1 MALHIVQFRG
11 LGDLWV
17 VQVLNQYWRLVLY
30 LWEIMWILAVILNI
44 VGKRAHIQILMC
56 HPLVILCS
64 FSCHILYFAQRAW
77 NSAIAIVVAIYT
89 WLPTPLSVLSG
100 IVWTLDWACIVLQ
113 RALLPRLP
121 QVSLSNLRCCSS
133 SFRDILFVYYGAL
146 FLEFQLFIVHFQTF
160 GRLTNRVEFHLALL
174 NVSKVI
180 VHWLLS
186 FD

>member
-11 LGDLWV
+11 LRDLWV

-30 LWEIMWILAVILNI
+30 LREIMWILAVISKTSSGYI

-77 NSAIAIVVAIYT
+77 NSTIAIVVAIYT
-89 WLPTPLSVLSG
+89 WLPTPLSVLPG
-100 IVWTLDWACIVLQ
+100 IIWTLDWACIVLQ

-133 SFRDILFVYYGAL
+133 SFRDILFVYYGTL
-146 FLEFQLFIVHFQTF
+146 FL
-160 GRLTNRVEFHLALL
+160 
-174 NVSKVI
+174 
-180 VHWLLS
+180 
-186 FD
+186 

>member
-146 FLEFQLFIVHFQTF
+146 FL
-160 GRLTNRVEFHLALL
+160 
-174 NVSKVI
+174 
-180 VHWLLS
+180 
-186 FD
+186 